1 MQNTP
6 KGLRLHIGIFG
17 RRNSGKSSLI
27 NALTYQDVSIVSEI
41 PGTTTD
47 PVERAM
53 EFLPIGPVV
62 FIDTAGL
69 DDVGALGKKRIKK
82 SLQVIDRVD
91 IALLVN
97 DSTLWN
103 AFEESLLA
111 EFQDK
116 QIPVIVVFNKS
127 DTDLPDEEV
136 EKKLASA
143 MIKSVRTSVFKNEGI
158 SELRD
163 ILVSSV
169 PEKFI
174 KSPQIIGDL
183 VKPGDI
189 VVLVLPIDKEAPKG
203 RIILPQV
210 QTLRELLDTG
220 VISIVSRETELDVAL
235 KTLNKPPALVVTDS
249 QAFSEV
255 SKMVPEEVLLTSFSI
270 LYSRAKGDLRAFM
283 EGAKSIKNL
292 QPGDKILISES
303 CAHHPIGED
312 IGRIKIPR
320 WLEAYVGGKLN
331 FTTIQGHDFPEDIQD
346 YKLAIQC
353 GSCVSNR
360 REILTRIA
368 RCKAAKVHITNY
380 GLAVAFIKGIFD
392 RATKVFHGAS

>member
-1 MQNTP
+1 MHNTP

-27 NALTYQDVSIVSEI
+27 NALTYQDVSIVSEV

-47 PVERAM
+47 PVEKPM

-82 SLQVIDRVD
+82 SLQVIDRVN

-97 DSTLWN
+97 DSDLWN
-103 AFEESLLA
+103 EFEESLL
-111 EFQDK
+111 EVFKNK

-127 DTDLPDEEV
+127 DINLPNAKV
-136 EKKLASA
+136 ERKLASA
-143 MIKSVRTSVFKNEGI
+143 GIKSVRTSISKKEGI
-158 SELRD
+158 VDLRN
-163 ILVSSV
+163 ILVNSV

-183 VKPGDI
+183 VEPKDV
-189 VVLVLPIDKEAPKG
+189 VVLVIPIDKEAPKG

-210 QTLRELLDTG
+210 QTLRELLDNG
-220 VISIVSRETELDVAL
+220 VMSVVTRETELEAAL
-235 KTLNKPPALVVTDS
+235 KSLNQPPSLVVTDS
-249 QAFSEV
+249 QAFAEV
-255 SKMVPEEVLLTSFSI
+255 SKIVPEKILLTSFSI
-270 LYSRAKGDLRAFM
+270 LYSRCKGDLKAFIK
-283 EGAKSIKNL
+283 GAKSIKYL
-292 QPGDKILISES
+292 KPDDKILISES

-312 IGRIKIPR
+312 IGRVKIPK
-320 WLEAYVGGKLN
+320 WLEEYVGGELN
-331 FTTIQGHDFPEDIQD
+331 FTTIQGHDFPDNIRE
-346 YKLAIQC
+346 YKLVIQC

-360 REILTRIA
+360 QETLRKVGQ
-368 RCKAAKVHITNY
+368 CKAAKVHITNY
-380 GLAVAFIKGIFD
+380 GLAIAFLKGILD
-392 RATKVFHGAS
+392 RATKIFSVTS